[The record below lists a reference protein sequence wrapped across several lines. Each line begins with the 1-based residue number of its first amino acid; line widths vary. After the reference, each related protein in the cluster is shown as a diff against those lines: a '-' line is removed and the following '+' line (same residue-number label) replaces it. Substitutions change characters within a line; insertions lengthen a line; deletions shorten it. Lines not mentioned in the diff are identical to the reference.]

1 MSVRMTYCS
10 SSVGTFSVH
19 GQPGSFDR
27 GSPVTMNLSIDTQ
40 PSQPGARGLGLMQ
53 HVMRLG
59 IVADLATNESIKR
72 RLGRLHETGE
82 GGAIA
87 RSSAG
92 GQDRLAL
99 PANPNPD
106 RA

>member
-99 PANPNPD
+99 PANPNP
-106 RA
+106 